1 MSQTM
6 TFNERTCVKV
16 EDIPPMLPSKKVL
29 NEMSLACKKF
39 WDKRGIKTENPF
51 LCFKSKK

>member
-1 MSQTM
+1 M